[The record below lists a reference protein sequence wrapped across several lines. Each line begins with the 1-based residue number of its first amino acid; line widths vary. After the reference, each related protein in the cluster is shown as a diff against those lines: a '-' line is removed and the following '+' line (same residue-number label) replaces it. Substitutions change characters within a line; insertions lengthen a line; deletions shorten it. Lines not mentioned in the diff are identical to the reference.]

1 MKRPL
6 VVADAIWWL
15 AEERL
20 TRITRIARTIA
31 TETASIAVDLFIM
44 LLFVAV
50 WIAILSSFGLMVGWS
65 LL

>member
-1 MKRPL
+1 MP
-6 VVADAIWWL
+6 
-15 AEERL
+15 
-20 TRITRIARTIA
+20 RIIRVARTIA